1 MIFSNAKPIALLR
14 DLGNKL
20 QIRFNFLN
28 ANNSGLNSLI
38 QGFYTD
44 ANGAQWPYILLY
56 NATAGLGEGNPVVYI
71 EISCVDAVSKDIF
84 NNELYAYA
92 PELMQIGYELAAGPG
107 APIPSR
113 SDLEIINFEAIKT
126 GVQLQLK
133 EVAPATAVTAAS
145 VNAAVPVVALDELY
159 WPTKNP

>member
-20 QIRFNFLN
+20 QNRFQ
-28 ANNSGLNSLI
+28 NNTGVNTLQ

-44 ANGAQWPYILLY
+44 ANGAVWPYILLY
-56 NATAGLGEGNPVVYI
+56 NATAGLAESNPVVYI
-71 EISCVDAVSKDIF
+71 EISCVDAVSKDVF
-84 NNELYAYA
+84 GNELYAYA
-92 PELMQIGYELAAGPG
+92 PELMQIGYELTSGG
-107 APIPSR
+107 APIPTR
-113 SDLEIINFEAIKT
+113 ADLETINFEAIKT

-133 EVAPATAVTAAS
+133 EVANGTAVTAAS
-145 VNAAVPVVALDELY
+145 VNAATPVVWLDELY

>member
-1 MIFSNAKPIALLR
+1 MIYSNAKPIALLR

-20 QIRFNFLN
+20 QIRFQ
-28 ANNSGLNSLI
+28 NNTGVNSLF

-44 ANGAQWPYILLY
+44 ANGAIWPYILLY
-56 NATAGLGEGNPVVYI
+56 NATAGMAEGNPVI
-71 EISCVDAVSKDIF
+71 FLEISCVDAVSKDVF
-84 NNELYAYA
+84 GNELYAYA
-92 PELMQIGYELAAGPG
+92 PELMQLAYELTSGG

-113 SDLEIINFEAIKT
+113 SDLEIVNFEAIKT

-133 EVAPATAVTAAS
+133 EIANGTAVTAAS
-145 VNAAVPVVALDELY
+145 ANAASPLVSIDELY

>member
-20 QIRFNFLN
+20 QIRFQNGT
-28 ANNSGLNSLI
+28 GLNTLS

-44 ANGAQWPYILLY
+44 ANGAIWPYILLY
-56 NATAGLGEGNPVVYI
+56 NATSGVGEGNPVVYI
-71 EISCVDAVSKDIF
+71 EISCVDAVSKDVF
-84 NNELYAYA
+84 GNELYAYA
-92 PELMQIGYELAAGPG
+92 PELMQIGYELSSAG
-107 APIPSR
+107 APIPAR
-113 SDLEIINFEAIKT
+113 SDLETVNFESIKT

-133 EVAPATAVTAAS
+133 ELANGTAVTPAA
-145 VNAAVPVVALDELY
+145 VNAATPVVALDELY

>member
-20 QIRFNFLN
+20 QIRFQNG
-28 ANNSGLNSLI
+28 AGLNTLS

-44 ANGAQWPYILLY
+44 ANGAIWPYILLY
-56 NATAGLGEGNPVVYI
+56 NASAGTGEGNPVVYI

-84 NNELYAYA
+84 GGQLYAYA
-92 PELMQIGYELAAGPG
+92 PELMQFGYELTSGG

-113 SDLEIINFEAIKT
+113 SDLLVCEFEAIKT
-126 GVQLQLK
+126 GVQQQLK
-133 EVAPATAVTAAS
+133 EVANGTAVTPAS
-145 VNAAVPVVALDELY
+145 VNAASPVVSLDELY

>member
-20 QIRFNFLN
+20 QIRFQ
-28 ANNSGLNSLI
+28 NNSGLNTLS

-44 ANGAQWPYILLY
+44 SNGAIWPYITLY
-56 NATAGLGEGNPVVYI
+56 NATAGVAEGNPVVLI
-71 EISCVDAVSKDIF
+71 EISCVDAVSKDVF
-84 NNELYAYA
+84 GGQLYAYA
-92 PELMQIGYELAAGPG
+92 PELLQFGYELTSGG

-113 SDLEIINFEAIKT
+113 SDLLICQFEAIKT
-126 GVQLQLK
+126 GVEFQLK
-133 EVAPATAVTAAS
+133 EVANGTAVTAAS
-145 VNAAVPVVALDELY
+145 VNAAAAVVLLDELY

>member
-20 QIRFNFLN
+20 QIRFQNN
-28 ANNSGLNSLI
+28 AGLNTLA

-44 ANGAQWPYILLY
+44 ANGAIWPYILLY
-56 NATAGLGEGNPVVYI
+56 NATAGQGEGNPVVYI
-71 EISCVDAVSKDIF
+71 EISCVDAVSKDVF
-84 NNELYAYA
+84 GNELYAYA
-92 PELMQIGYELAAGPG
+92 PELMQIGYELNAGNL
-107 APIPSR
+107 APIPAR
-113 SDLEIINFEAIKT
+113 SDLEIVNFESIKT

-133 EVAPATAVTAAS
+133 ELSNGTAVTAAN
-145 VNAAVPVVALDELY
+145 VNAATPVVSIDELY

>member
-20 QIRFNFLN
+20 QIRFQ
-28 ANNSGLNSLI
+28 NNTGVNTLA

-44 ANGAQWPYILLY
+44 ANGAIWPYIQLY
-56 NATAGLGEGNPVVYI
+56 NATSGLGEGNPVVYI

-84 NNELYAYA
+84 GNELYAYA
-92 PELMQIGYELAAGPG
+92 PELMQLGYELSGG
-107 APIPSR
+107 GSPIPSR
-113 SDLEIINFEAIKT
+113 SDLETINFEAIRT

-133 EVAPATAVTAAS
+133 EVANGTAVTPTS
-145 VNAAVPVVALDELY
+145 VNAAAPLVSLDELY

>member
-20 QIRFNFLN
+20 QIRFQ
-28 ANNSGLNSLI
+28 NNSGLNALQ

-44 ANGAQWPYILLY
+44 ANGAIWPYIQLY
-56 NATAGLGEGNPVVYI
+56 NATAGLGEGNPVVLI
-71 EISCVDAVSKDIF
+71 EISCVDAVSKDVF
-84 NNELYAYA
+84 GNELYAYA
-92 PELMQIGYELAAGPG
+92 PELLQFGYELSSGG

-113 SDLEIINFEAIKT
+113 SDLLACEFEAIKT
-126 GVQLQLK
+126 GVQIQLK
-133 EVAPATAVTAAS
+133 EVANGTAVTAAS
-145 VNAAVPVVALDELY
+145 VNAATAVETLDELY